1 LLLLSRIPIFF
12 YLAGTG
18 IRARSTHL
26 FLPSGVTLRTSTP
39 GIGPVLPQLPKEQLG
54 LG

>member
-26 FLPSGVTLRTSTP
+26 CPSVNRIP
-39 GIGPVLPQLPKEQLG
+39 LG
-54 LG
+54 LR